1 MTEQRII
8 TIETKIAFQEDII
21 NQLND
26 VVCKQQDQID
36 ALEHLTQQ
44 LLGRIRDLSEASM
57 GGSGGGLSE
66 VDERPPHY

>member
-26 VVCKQQDQID
+26 VICKQQDQID

-44 LLGRIRDLSEASM
+44 LLGRVRDLSEASAA
-57 GGSGGGLSE
+57 SSAGGLSAA
-66 VDERPPHY
+66 DERPPHY

>member
-26 VVCKQQDQID
+26 VVCQQQNQID
-36 ALEHLTQQ
+36 ALGRLTQQ
-44 LLGRIRDLSEASM
+44 LLGRVRDLSKA
-57 GGSGGGLSE
+57 SGGEGAA